1 MKKIKVLFVCMGNIC
16 RSPTAQGVF
25 QKQVTEAGLADH
37 IEISSAGTHAY
48 HIGDPPDMR
57 TQQVA
62 QRRGVNLSN
71 LRARRVRADDI
82 KQFDYVVAMDQD
94 NYRELQAICP
104 DGYQQRLHLLLDFAP
119 ELGTREVPDP
129 YYGGPGGFER
139 VFDLVEAAARGL
151 LAEVRR
157 QLD

>member
-1 MKKIKVLFVCMGNIC
+1 MKKVKVLFVCMGNIC

-25 QKQVTEAGLADH
+25 QKQVNDAGLANR
-37 IEISSAGTHAY
+37 IEVSSAGTHAY
-48 HIGDPPDMR
+48 HIGDPPDGR

-62 QRRGVNLSN
+62 QRRGVDLSS

-104 DGYQQRLHLLLDFAP
+104 DGYQERLHLLLDFAP
-119 ELGTREVPDP
+119 ELDTREVPDP
-129 YYGGPGGFER
+129 YYGGPSGFER
-139 VFDLVEAAARGL
+139 VFDLVEVATSAL